1 MRDIGKNIKELRC
14 ARRLTQEELGE
25 RLHVTRQTISNYEN
39 GRTRPDIDMLLDIAA
54 ALDTDANALLY
65 GTPQMEDRRR
75 EYRKFAVALALF
87 LTVYASYLF
96 LQPISI
102 DLMSRKYIN
111 SLNVLLASV
120 AKPLYMLIMG
130 WLIMQGAG
138 LLGARPL
145 RWSRGKYL
153 RWGILTL
160 IIFVAVYLFP
170 IMVYHIV
177 GLIWYIKGIR
187 GGVSFP
193 DIPVYTAL
201 ADRIWWVIA
210 FKPYLYAFLG
220 AALWLLGFPQKKKAV
235 VEEGREKSIENIQA
249 DADSL
254 PR

>member
-14 ARRLTQEELGE
+14 AKRLTQEELGE
-25 RLHVTRQTISNYEN
+25 RLHVTRQTVSNYEN

-75 EYRKFAVALALF
+75 EYRKFAVALGMF
-87 LTVYASYLF
+87 LIVYASYLV

-160 IIFVAVYLFP
+160 IIFAAVYLFP
-170 IMVYHIV
+170 LMVYHIV
-177 GLIWYIKGIR
+177 GLIRYIKDIR

-193 DIPVYTAL
+193 DIPVYMAL
-201 ADRIWWVIA
+201 ADRIWWVIVR
-210 FKPYLYAFLG
+210 KPYLYAFLG

-235 VEEGREKSIENIQA
+235 VEESRERPKAGSVEGA
-249 DADSL
+249 DGM

>member
-14 ARRLTQEELGE
+14 AKGLTQEELGD
-25 RLHVTRQTISNYEN
+25 RLHVTRQTVSNYEN

-120 AKPLYMLIMG
+120 VKPLYMVVMG

-145 RWSRGKYL
+145 RWSMGKYL
-153 RWGILTL
+153 RRGILTL

-170 IMVYHIV
+170 IMVYHIIS
-177 GLIWYIKGIR
+177 LIWYIKDIR
-187 GGVSFP
+187 GGVNFP

-210 FKPYLYAFLG
+210 LKPYLYAFLG
-220 AALWLLGFPQKKKAV
+220 AALWLLGFPAGKGESQPEVGPTEPA
-235 VEEGREKSIENIQA
+235 EE
-249 DADSL
+249 
-254 PR
+254 